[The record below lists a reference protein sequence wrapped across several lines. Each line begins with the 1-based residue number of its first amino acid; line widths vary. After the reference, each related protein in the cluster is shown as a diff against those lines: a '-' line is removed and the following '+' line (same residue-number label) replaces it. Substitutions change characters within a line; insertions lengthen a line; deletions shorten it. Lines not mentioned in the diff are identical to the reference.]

1 MNSSTVHNTDLL
13 DPPSGSNSHT
23 FGRRSRAAIDQADE
37 DELLEN
43 GGLDRE
49 TSQKSLK
56 STASSKQP
64 KKKASLAAN
73 AQA

>member
-1 MNSSTVHNTDLL
+1 MNSSNVHNTDML

-23 FGRRSRAAIDQADE
+23 FGRRSRAALEQEDE
-37 DELLEN
+37 DEDEDN

-49 TSQKSLK
+49 TSQKSLT
-56 STASSKQP
+56 SIASR
-64 KKKASLAAN
+64 KKKANLAAN